1 MLASVKKDLDVADG
15 VIGDKLKV
23 LDADG
28 DGRVTIDELTAAGG
42 VLADQLD
49 EEDQE
54 ELRGLVAELPVDEL
68 GRIGVEDV
76 SALLSDILARE
87 FESGELFE
95 DHHDDEDEKA
105 RAKEVIDTIRT
116 EGAAVVGAAVGEVTG
131 GKTETK

>member
-1 MLASVKKDLDVADG
+1 MSAG
-15 VIGDKLKV
+15 VPCAEETKRPCSAFTCTV
-23 LDADG
+23 DA
-28 DGRVTIDELTAAGG
+28 TA
-42 VLADQLD
+42 
-49 EEDQE
+49 
-54 ELRGLVAELPVDEL
+54 LPEL